1 MPRAKKA
8 KRIRSKGTG
17 RGRPKKVKRKL
28 GYSGIVVFSKTDKEN
43 K

>member
-1 MPRAKKA
+1 MPRSKKA

-17 RGRPKKVKRKL
+17 RGRPKKVKQKV
-28 GYSGIVVFSKTDKEN
+28 GYGSIVVFGKIDKEN